1 MNINVSII
9 VPCYNQAQYLD
20 ECLNSVLDQL
30 YSNWE
35 CIIIN
40 DGSTDHTEVVA
51 KKWQDKDNRIKY
63 LSKKNGGLSAAR
75 NSGISIARGQLI
87 LPLDADDKINF
98 NYILQAVNAF
108 EKDST
113 LKLVYCN
120 AEKFGDESGL
130 WNLPPFSLY
139 NLSQNNLIFPCAM
152 YKKQD
157 WEMIGGY
164 DKNMIY
170 GWEDWEFWISLLKN
184 GGSVKKLDFVGFYYR
199 IKAVSMLKSID
210 DEKGAYLLNY
220 LSIKH
225 ADFFVEHYGSFKSLS
240 QEIDRVKS
248 DYEAK
253 LKSEK
258 FVIYVFFK
266 KFFGFTIFG
275 KYKK

>member
-1 MNINVSII
+1 MSINVSII

-20 ECLNSVLDQL
+20 ECLNSVFDQV

-35 CIIIN
+35 CIIVN
-40 DGSTDHTEVVA
+40 DGSTDNTEAVA

-75 NSGISIARGQLI
+75 NSGISIAKGQFI
-87 LPLDADDKINF
+87 LPLDSDDKISN
-98 NYILQAVNAF
+98 NYIAQAVNTF
-108 EKDST
+108 EEDST

-152 YKKQD
+152 YKKKD
-157 WEMIGGY
+157 WEIIGGY
-164 DKNMIY
+164 DVNMIY

-184 GGSVKKLDFVGFYYR
+184 GGGVKKLDLVGFYYR
-199 IKAVSMLKSID
+199 IKAVSMLKNID
-210 DEKGAYLLNY
+210 EEKGIFLLNY
-220 LSIKH
+220 LSVKH
-225 ADFFVEHYGSFKSLS
+225 ADFFVKHYGSFKFLA
-240 QEIDRVKS
+240 QETERIKNS
-248 DYEAK
+248 YEEK

-258 FVIYVFFK
+258 FVINAFLK
-266 KFFGFTIFG
+266 KFFGFTIF
-275 KYKK
+275 KKSK